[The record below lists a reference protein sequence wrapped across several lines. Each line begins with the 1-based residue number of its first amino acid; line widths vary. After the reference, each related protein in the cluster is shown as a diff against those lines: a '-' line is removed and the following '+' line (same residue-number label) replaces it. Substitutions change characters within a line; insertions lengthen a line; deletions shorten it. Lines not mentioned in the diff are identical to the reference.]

1 MTPKSSS
8 PIEIYQKAV
17 KARQRAVKREK
28 DLREKEAVERQA
40 DEHAQKMG
48 KELAEAVRKAEEHLK
63 LYSTRPL
70 DGCEGEQR
78 ELDLQVLREK
88 VRQLEGR
95 VHEAKENARAADA
108 RRLEAILDA
117 KEAFMVAETYEEL
130 ARQAECRS
138 RVEVPSLYSINT
150 LKTPGAPSR
159 ASCLSRNRQGGNGG
173 KCKARGQGYKGYK
186 RRKVQRPITTYFRLA
201 GPWVAEL

>member
-1 MTPKSSS
+1 
-8 PIEIYQKAV
+8 V
-17 KARQRAVKREK
+17 KARQRAVKRET
-28 DLREKEAVERQA
+28 DLREKEAYQRQA

-48 KELAEAVRKAEEHLK
+48 KELAEAVRKVQEHLK

-78 ELDLQVLREK
+78 ELDLQVLRER

-95 VHEAKENARAADA
+95 VHEAKENAWAANA

-117 KEAFMVAETYEEL
+117 QEGWRVAETYEEL

-138 RVEVPSLYSINT
+138 RVEVRSLYSINT
-150 LKTPGAPSR
+150 LLKTPSAPSR
-159 ASCLSRNRQGGNGG
+159 ASGLSRNRQGGNGG
-173 KCKARGQGYKGYK
+173 KRRARGQGGKGGK
-186 RRKVQRPITTYFRLA
+186 RRKVQRPVTSPSRLA